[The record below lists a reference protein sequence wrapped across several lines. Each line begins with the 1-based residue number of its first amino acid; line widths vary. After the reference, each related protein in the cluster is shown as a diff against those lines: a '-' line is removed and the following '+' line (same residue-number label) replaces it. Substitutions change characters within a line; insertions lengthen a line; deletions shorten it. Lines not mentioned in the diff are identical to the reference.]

1 MVRVFI
7 LCLISFQF
15 IIKYLLTI
23 WISLLLE
30 FLSFEI
36 FELIYN
42 LFIILLLSIMDFT
55 FNIVQ
60 RRQQITLMLD
70 DALLLEDVA
79 GYLYEEKYT

>member
-1 MVRVFI
+1 MCPSSCRGQTYSLFYKF
-7 LCLISFQF
+7 LIYH
-15 IIKYLLTI
+15 IIV
-23 WISLLLE
+23 LE
-30 FLSFEI
+30 FLSLDI